1 MQIKNCLH
9 WNFMNSRWAN
19 LRFLS
24 EKYIKC
30 RHNETWCFLL
40 ILKYMYYCIFLLLK
54 LEVLKVLLL
63 FLKISVPLV
72 LWNHL
77 WDTCRFILVL
87 RYSLYPEVRFG
98 MNITKIINFSC
109 YSEGVWKFIHFIFI
123 YFRYMYLSY
132 MTLWCYSFSTNFIFE
147 CSMFEFLIVI
157 YFVCVNSRLRIL
169 WNVILICKQYLEIQ
183 TTQLYINEYQGT
195 TFMYF
200 W

>member
-1 MQIKNCLH
+1 MML
-9 WNFMNSRWAN
+9 FAY
-19 LRFLS
+19 F
-24 EKYIKC
+24 
-30 RHNETWCFLL
+30 
-40 ILKYMYYCIFLLLK
+40 
-54 LEVLKVLLL
+54 EVHVLLHIFAFETL
-63 FLKISVPLV
+63 SFKGAITISKDFCSANVHVHV

-123 YFRYMYLSY
+123 YFRYMYLSF

-169 WNVILICKQYLEIQ
+169 WNVILICKQYLQIQ

-195 TFMYF
+195 TFMYS